1 MGIYDYI
8 VVGGGISGLFMTYKL
23 SETDKKILLVEST
36 NRLGGRLFT
45 KKEKD
50 IQFELGGA
58 RISSKHTKVISLL
71 KECNLDK
78 DLIELPDQ
86 INYKIKGPKINFYSL
101 IKDLAEGSKLYSKK
115 YLQSV
120 NLLQLCID
128 ILGQPYA
135 ELLQN
140 MLGYD
145 SEFSKL
151 NAYIAMKTFKKDLF
165 SSNKFY
171 VLKNGFSSL
180 IDKLHTYLLEKE
192 NVSIKLDTLVTDI
205 GKNHILINKKKLYG
219 GTILC
224 CLPYQAI
231 TKLPKFKRV
240 PEIESVSPIPL
251 IRIYAKYP
259 KDKDGKVWFHGLKRT
274 ITDNYIRH
282 IIPIDYEKGLIMISY
297 TDGMYAEMW
306 SNLTKLGNKIL
317 IEKLHECVK
326 QVLHKDI
333 PKPEF
338 ITHHYWS
345 GGVHMWKPGQNVNEV
360 YQTIMKPFKDE
371 KIYVINESYSLHQSW
386 VEGSLD
392 MCYDVLDKL
401 NEKFKRGKPRLE
413 GGVRRTNKIY
423 TIKQVLKHR
432 NWIVLDLKGKL
443 RIYDVGKWLKD
454 HPGGRDNLKRGIKAN
469 KYYLNKQKY
478 PESPIQLFKQIG
490 AHSSGRVIQTML
502 MKQNDKVKF
511 IGIMKKV

>member
-23 SETDKKILLVEST
+23 SFTGKKILLIEST
-36 NRLGGRLFT
+36 NRLGGRLLT
-45 KKEKD
+45 KKEKGV
-50 IQFELGGA
+50 QFELGGA
-58 RISSKHTKVISLL
+58 RISSKHTKVLSLI
-71 KECNLDK
+71 KEFNLDK
-78 DLIELPDQ
+78 ELIQLPDK

-101 IKDLAEGSKLYSKK
+101 IKDLIEGSKMYTKK

-135 ELLQN
+135 ELLQK

-145 SEFSKL
+145 SEFIHL
-151 NAYIAMKTFKKDLF
+151 NSHIALKTFKKDLF
-165 SSNKFY
+165 SANDYF
-171 VLKNGFSSL
+171 VLQNGFSSL
-180 IDKLHTYLLEKE
+180 IDKLVNSINDNE
-192 NVSIKLDTLVTDI
+192 NIKILLDTLVTDV
-205 GKNHILINKKKLYG
+205 GKNYVMIDKLKKFG

-224 CLPYQAI
+224 CLPFYPLMR
-231 TKLPKFKRV
+231 LPKFKELQEVR
-240 PEIESVSPIPL
+240 SVSPIPL

-259 KDKDGKVWFHGLKRT
+259 KDKSGKVWFHGLKRT

-282 IIPIDYEKGLIMISY
+282 IIPIDYDNGLIMISY
-297 TDGMYAEMW
+297 TDGDYANMW
-306 SNLTKLGNKIL
+306 SNLTKLGNKQL
-317 IEKLHECVK
+317 IEHLHKCVK
-326 QVLHKDI
+326 DVLNKDI

-338 ITHHYWS
+338 ITYHYWK

-360 YQTIMKPFKDE
+360 YQKILKPFDE
-371 KIYVINESYSLHQSW
+371 KIYIINEAYSLHQSW

-392 MCYDVLDKL
+392 MCYDVLDLL
-401 NEKFKRGKPRLE
+401 NEKFIRNKPKKVIE
-413 GGVRRTNKIY
+413 GGVKKNKIY

-469 KYYLNKQKY
+469 KYYLNKKKY
-478 PESPIQLFKQIG
+478 PDSPIKLFKQIG

-502 MKQNDKVKF
+502 MKDNNKVKF